1 MSCYTCGPYHSVMG
15 PTMFDESLKAGDWVC
30 ADSGEI
36 GEVVH
41 TTRQT
46 AFLQLEGEPVEKTM
60 RAFLLSQLTKIE
72 PPIRE
77 AEHE

>member
-1 MSCYTCGPYHSVMG
+1 MVRGSEMT
-15 PTMFDESLKAGDWVC
+15 DESLQSGDWVR

-36 GEVVH
+36 GVVVY

-46 AFLQLEGEPVEKTM
+46 AFLQMEGEPKGRTL
-60 RAFLLSQLTKIE
+60 RAFLLSQLTKID

-77 AEHE
+77 EEDELSHVH